1 MTDSDDYKVHRRTSS
16 TKLVQYYELFSK
28 ASNLNKLSAD
38 QSALL
43 ISHLMQ
49 NLTTSDD
56 IMQKTDLQCL
66 LKVSKKHDFNNAT
79 IKLPKYQKLLE
90 GLCDDIHFKDMILI
104 ITHGQQESG
113 NT

>member
-49 NLTTSDD
+49 NLTTSD
-56 IMQKTDLQCL
+56 
-66 LKVSKKHDFNNAT
+66 AT